1 MKRLCTICARGGS
14 KGFPNKNIRELDG
27 NPIIAHSIF
36 QAKNS
41 ELFEL
46 VAVNSDS
53 EQILDIAQKWGADY
67 LIERPE
73 ELASDDAA
81 KLPAIQYGVQFVE
94 KLIDKKFETIVDLD
108 ATAPIRTIED
118 IKGAVNLLETKGIS
132 NVITGVIA
140 RKSPYY
146 NQVELNSKGRVIFPK
161 LLSQYIIR
169 RQDAPIV
176 YDMNASIYVWERSA
190 LFKYPNTINEETLLY
205 LMNEESSFDIDSEL
219 DFEFVEFLLKRRE
232 GIQ

>member
-1 MKRLCTICARGGS
+1 MEGKVKRLCTICARGGS

-27 NPIIAHSIF
+27 KPLIAHSIF

-81 KLPAIQYGVQFVE
+81 KLPAIQYGVQFVAI
-94 KLIDKKFETIVDLD
+94 LV
-108 ATAPIRTIED
+108 
-118 IKGAVNLLETKGIS
+118 
-132 NVITGVIA
+132 
-140 RKSPYY
+140 
-146 NQVELNSKGRVIFPK
+146 
-161 LLSQYIIR
+161 
-169 RQDAPIV
+169 
-176 YDMNASIYVWERSA
+176 
-190 LFKYPNTINEETLLY
+190 
-205 LMNEESSFDIDSEL
+205 
-219 DFEFVEFLLKRRE
+219 
-232 GIQ
+232 